1 MKQLSN
7 SMRPDVPATGRPSGN
22 VSVLSHWKHRMTCPR
37 SKNMGRNTGMRRG
50 CRKWQPGMMSRP
62 WPSTSGLCFRNG
74 FMLADRVRA
83 KTLDPAPPRVESAIA
98 D

>member
-1 MKQLSN
+1 MPK
-7 SMRPDVPATGRPSGN
+7 MATS
-22 VSVLSHWKHRMTCPR
+22 
-37 SKNMGRNTGMRRG
+37 
-50 CRKWQPGMMSRP
+50 MMSRP
-62 WPSTSGLCFRNG
+62 WRSTSGLCFRNG